1 MQFVFIVCQV
11 EYCANIL
18 KLTCRP
24 LVFASYEALL
34 KTKDLLEPVSLPHDF
49 GRKMFF
55 IVFC

>member
-55 IVFC
+55 IVF